1 MYNINKMQLTALV
14 CAALFQNFVA
24 QYHKVY
30 HDAAEYNYRQH
41 IFCDNAEYIQ
51 TSNAANDNSYTLDV
65 NQFADLTDN
74 EFESLYTSKTHMD
87 TMSFDIA
94 DDTVNHDVYS
104 STDIPISFDWR
115 DSGHVTPVK
124 NQAACGSCWA
134 FSAVAGVEAHTSI
147 YKQKTVS
154 LSEQELVDC
163 AWLWACFGCGG
174 GEVNRAFGYI
184 KKNGLRS
191 ESKYPYVAHNQFCKN
206 FGQTITNKTFISDWK
221 NVQPMNE
228 TRMVDVLFHVGPLN
242 VAVAASSRD
251 FKFYKSGI
259 LDKCGIELDHAVLV
273 VGYGVENGKEYFI
286 IKNSWGE
293 TFGENGY
300 IRISRNRHMGGTCG
314 VATMPSYPI
323 V

>member
-1 MYNINKMQLTALV
+1 MQLTALV

-41 IFCDNAEYIQ
+41 IFCDNAEYID
-51 TSNAANDNSYTLDV
+51 TSNAVNANSYTLDI
-65 NQFADLTDN
+65 NQFADLTDS
-74 EFESLYTSKTHMD
+74 EFELLYTSKPHMD
-87 TMSFDIA
+87 TMSFEVDNNTI
-94 DDTVNHDVYS
+94 DHEIYL
-104 STDIPISFDWR
+104 STDIPASFDWR
-115 DSGHVTPVK
+115 DSDHVTPVK

-147 YKQKTVS
+147 YKHKTVS

-163 AWLWACFGCGG
+163 SWLYGSMGCLG
-174 GEVNRAFGYI
+174 GEVNRAFAYI
-184 KKNGLRS
+184 KKNGLTT
-191 ESKYPYVAHNQFCKN
+191 ESKYPYVARNQFCKN
-206 FGQTITNKTFISDWK
+206 FGKTIANKTFISDWK

-259 LDKCGIELDHAVLV
+259 LDKCGVQLDHAVLV
-273 VGYGVENGKEYFI
+273 VGYGVENGNEYFI

-293 TFGENGY
+293 TYGENGY
-300 IRISRNRHMGGTCG
+300 IRISRNRHIGGTCG